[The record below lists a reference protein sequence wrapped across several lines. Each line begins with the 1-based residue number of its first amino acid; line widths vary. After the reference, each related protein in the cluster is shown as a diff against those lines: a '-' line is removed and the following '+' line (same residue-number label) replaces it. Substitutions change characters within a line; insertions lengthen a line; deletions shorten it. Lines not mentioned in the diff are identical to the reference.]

1 MRCSKSLTVL
11 SVAVVL
17 GALGVASASARDG
30 GHRDDRGGIQIGPQ
44 GQVFGSPSYNAS
56 EARAQASSKRMS
68 IQATSERKPIQTSGA
83 AAAAYGS
90 TVKPEPLS
98 VNDPGWHHSYQSWC
112 DVGMCR

>member
-1 MRCSKSLTVL
+1 MRCSKSLKVL

-56 EARAQASSKRMS
+56 EAYAQATSKRKP
-68 IQATSERKPIQTSGA
+68 IQATSKRKPIQTSGA
-83 AAAAYGS
+83 AVAAYGS

-98 VNDPGWHHSYQSWC
+98 SNDPGWHHSYQSWC